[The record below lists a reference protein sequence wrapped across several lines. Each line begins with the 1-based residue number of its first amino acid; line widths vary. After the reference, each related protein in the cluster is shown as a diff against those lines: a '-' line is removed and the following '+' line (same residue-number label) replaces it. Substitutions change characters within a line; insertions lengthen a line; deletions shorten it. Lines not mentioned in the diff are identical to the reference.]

1 MESNKY
7 RIEFLDEN
15 NSKKTSM
22 IYDYRDIGKNTVI
35 IEAENH
41 INPTEY
47 TENIYKIL
55 DLKNDTF
62 VILDLTNIY
71 GMSKDSLY
79 QWIFIEENNELI
91 DEDFISIDKIDWL
104 GKDYKESNSIFK
116 VYFFNKYKKYRN
128 NDSYKLCCFNGT
140 FKIT

>member
-1 MESNKY
+1 
-7 RIEFLDEN
+7 
-15 NSKKTSM
+15 M
-22 IYDYRDIGKNTVI
+22 IYDYRDIGKNIVI

-116 VYFFNKYKKYRN
+116 VYFFNKYKKYRSN
-128 NDSYKLCCFNGT
+128 EKYNKVVM
-140 FKIT
+140 

>member
-22 IYDYRDIGKNTVI
+22 IYDYRDIGKNIVI

-55 DLKNDTF
+55 D
-62 VILDLTNIY
+62 
-71 GMSKDSLY
+71 
-79 QWIFIEENNELI
+79 
-91 DEDFISIDKIDWL
+91 
-104 GKDYKESNSIFK
+104 FK
-116 VYFFNKYKKYRN
+116 K
-128 NDSYKLCCFNGT
+128 
-140 FKIT
+140 